1 MCQRPSNGKIP
12 NQQGL
17 VLKHK
22 TLCLALILLPIPAT
36 GLRNVTGLVPFV
48 DATERAAHVPKRRAQ
63 GEDEA
68 LAGFPALRKSSSF
81 RGAAVSTGNTFA
93 ACQDDLE
100 REK

>member
-1 MCQRPSNGKIP
+1 MSGHACAERRRPTADYRLSQLKKEVYYSSLKEDEKLSGGLLMCQRPSNGKIP

-48 DATERAAHVPKRRAQ
+48 DAT
-63 GEDEA
+63 
-68 LAGFPALRKSSSF
+68 
-81 RGAAVSTGNTFA
+81 
-93 ACQDDLE
+93 
-100 REK
+100 